1 MKNSQVTE
9 TRLASASD
17 IGSRFA
23 PPAGEADGRFIA
35 DLDSASGFA
44 PSSPAAEEAD
54 GRFIAAFTL
63 LGLGR
68 GFAFGAW
75 KPKPRPNLKPEQAFQ
90 LEQTNPSAPAPALNR
105 RSKL

>member
-23 PPAGEADGRFIA
+23 PSAGEADGRFIA

-63 LGLGR
+63 LGLAR
-68 GFAFGAW
+68 LCLWCLEAKAKA
-75 KPKPRPNLKPEQAFQ
+75 KPKPEQAFQ